1 MIVFFGPAGAGKS
14 IQGQMMAARHGWRWL
29 SAGQLLRETSDP
41 ELFKIMKT
49 GDLLPPEIVN
59 RIVFQAIKKAE
70 QSDDVSRV
78 ILDGYPRSMDQ
89 ARGLTEFSQENFGDN
104 GILLIVVL
112 EVTQDEIMR
121 RLAIRGRMEDDPKI
135 IAHRLEIYDAEM
147 ADLMSYYQEI
157 GVKVAKINGV
167 GSVGQVHD
175 RIEKALV
182 DNGVLPAEEI

>member
-121 RLAIRGRMEDDPKI
+121 RLAIRGRMEDDRKI